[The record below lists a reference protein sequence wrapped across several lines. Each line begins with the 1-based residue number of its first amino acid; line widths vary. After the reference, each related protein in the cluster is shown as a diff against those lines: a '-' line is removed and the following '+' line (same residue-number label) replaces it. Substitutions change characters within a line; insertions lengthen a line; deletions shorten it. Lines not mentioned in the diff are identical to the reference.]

1 MSYSPPVSDIMSK
14 SIVALKRSDDLERA
28 DMLFNK
34 YRIKHIP
41 VVSSDVVVGMLS
53 YADLLK
59 ISTAETGNDHKAIH
73 VSVKNNF
80 SIEQVMSKDIV
91 TISSNT
97 TIRKAASILA
107 KREFH
112 ALPVVDEGILVGI
125 VTTRDLLNFFS
136 SQY

>member
-1 MSYSPPVSDIMSK
+1 MNYSPPVSDIMSK

-41 VVSSDVVVGMLS
+41 VVSSDVVIGMLS
-53 YADLLK
+53 FADLLK
-59 ISTAETGNDHKAIH
+59 ISTAETGKDDKAIH
-73 VSVKNNF
+73 VTVKNSF
-80 SIEQVMSKDIV
+80 SIEQVMSRNIV
-91 TISSNT
+91 TIPSHA

-107 KREFH
+107 KHEFH
-112 ALPVVDEGILVGI
+112 ALPIVDEGILVGI
-125 VTTRDLLNFFS
+125 VTTRDLLNYFS

>member
-1 MSYSPPVSDIMSK
+1 MKYSPPVSDIMSK

-41 VVSSDVVVGMLS
+41 VVSSDVVIGMLS
-53 YADLLK
+53 FADLLK
-59 ISTAETGNDHKAIH
+59 ISTAETGEDGNSIH
-73 VSVKNNF
+73 VTVKNNF
-80 SIEQVMSKDIV
+80 TIEQVMSRDI
-91 TISSNT
+91 IAIPSST
-97 TIRKAASILA
+97 TIRKASEILS

-125 VTTRDLLNFFS
+125 VTTRDLLNYFS
-136 SQY
+136 TQY